1 MPDWL
6 FTGEMWKALFAAGG
20 PLLEKLLRPLLI
32 YVGVVLLLRI
42 FGKRELAQL
51 NQFDLVVLLVLS
63 ESVQNGIIGSD
74 TSVTGA
80 ILAAFVLLGVNSLV
94 VRFLYRHRR
103 LDHMVEGKPTLL
115 IENGRILKKAL
126 AEELMTESELMTAV
140 HGQGVDHVDEVARCV
155 LEPGGVFSV
164 ERKRPGP
171 EERQHQE
178 VMASIEELRRK
189 LDRLLEERAV

>member
-1 MPDWL
+1 MPEWL
-6 FTGEMWKALFAAGG
+6 VSHEMWKAVFAVGG
-20 PLLEKLLRPLLI
+20 PLLEKLVRPLVI
-32 YVGVVLLLRI
+32 YVGVVFLLRV

-63 ESVQNGIIGSD
+63 ESVQNGIIGTD
-74 TSVTGA
+74 TTVTGA
-80 ILAAFVLLGVNSLV
+80 ILSAFVLLAVNSLV
-94 VRFLYRHRR
+94 VRYLYHHRR
-103 LDHMVEGKPTLL
+103 LDHLVEGEPTIL

-126 AEELMTESELMTAV
+126 AGELMTEPELMTAV
-140 HGQGVDHVDEVARCV
+140 HSQGVEHIDEVERCV
-155 LEPGGVFSV
+155 LEPGGVFNV

-189 LDRLLEERAV
+189 LDRLLELRGV